1 MATLPTLYPTSD
13 VQVGTWTTD
22 ANGTTNLWQK
32 IEEGV
37 ATATDTNDFIRAPA
51 GASNTT
57 ANQYEAG
64 FTDTPSDFLS
74 MDSLSVNVRYNQT
87 GRSDDTLS
95 LVVRIE
101 SSGGTAY
108 TNDLT
113 ISTITTTT
121 FTNSGATA
129 LTLTSA
135 GLAATKTDWDSAYIA
150 LSQTYNASMANDN
163 ARVQVSAIEL
173 TGIYSGGVTVTPAT
187 ISTVATLPAVS
198 LSAGSTPTPATIS
211 VSTTLP
217 AATPG
222 VGAEVPVATI
232 STTATLPAAST
243 TIGAVPTPATIST
256 TATLPSVT
264 VSAGSTPLPSV
275 ITVTATL
282 PTATGTILTTFGEPT
297 LSVPA
302 IGTFAFGLTRPV
314 TKIHGGWGISTTVQ

>member
-22 ANGTTNLWQK
+22 AGGTTNLWQK

-37 ATATDTNDFIRAPA
+37 ATATDTNDFIRAPT
-51 GASNTT
+51 GTTNTT

-74 MDSLSVNVRYNQT
+74 MTALSVNVRYNQT

-95 LVVRIE
+95 LVIRIE

-108 TNDLT
+108 TNDVT

-121 FTNSGATA
+121 FTNSLTA
-129 LTLTSA
+129 FTLTSA

-150 LSQTYNASMANDN
+150 LAQTYNASMANDN

-173 TGIYSGGVTVTPAT
+173 TGDYASGATVSPAT
-187 ISTVATLPAVS
+187 ISTSVTLPAVS
-198 LSAGSTPTPATIS
+198 LSAGST
-211 VSTTLP
+211 L
-217 AATPG
+217 
-222 VGAEVPVATI
+222 
-232 STTATLPAAST
+232 
-243 TIGAVPTPATIST
+243 TPATIST
-256 TATLPSVT
+256 TATLPAPTIGIGAEVPVATTVTTVTMPAAETTIGAIFSVAT
-264 VSAGSTPLPSV
+264 ISTSATFPAVSLSAGSTPAPS
-275 ITVTATL
+275 TVSVTTTL
-282 PTATGTILTTFGEPT
+282 PQATTTFLLAHQEPT

-302 IGTFAFGLTRPV
+302 IGTFAFGLAKPT
-314 TKIHGGWGISTTVQ
+314 TLIHGGWGTQTTVQ